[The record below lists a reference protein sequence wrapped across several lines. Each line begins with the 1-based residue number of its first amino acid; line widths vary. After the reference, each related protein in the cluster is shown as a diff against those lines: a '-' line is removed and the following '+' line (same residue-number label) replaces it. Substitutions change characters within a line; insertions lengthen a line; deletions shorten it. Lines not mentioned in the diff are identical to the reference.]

1 MQSIKIPAIILH
13 IVSVSIDININL
25 LLDVALFS
33 ARIAK
38 NPTMIEAQQ
47 QIKTGIINPTIPP
60 KEPIVIFDKNPTR
73 IPKVTTTQMD
83 KIIVEIIKT
92 LDAVFI

>member
-47 QIKTGIINPTIPP
+47 NKQIKTEIITPTI
-60 KEPIVIFDKNPTR
+60 R
-73 IPKVTTTQMD
+73 ILQ
-83 KIIVEIIKT
+83 I
-92 LDAVFI
+92 